1 MPPKPKLS
9 RSAKQA
15 LIVSHLRS
23 TGTCHTLKELEK
35 MLPSVASINGM
46 QVKEYVQELLDENQM
61 RCEKIGNGNW
71 YWCFDGGER
80 KQRENERAQLQGE
93 VERAQVEGECQR
105 LREALRQYEPEQGN
119 LGVATMRQEIKRWK
133 GETERWTEN
142 VYMLEAYVRRL
153 AQGDGEVLRDIQR
166 ECYGDEFRSQLGQR
180 NRNINDFY
188 IEPDDPWRSYFP
200 GDVIKGTVVLTLS
213 RPLRI
218 THLVVC
224 LHGYVKVFKNTVP
237 SGEVAPEM
245 GFLGPGRGRRG
256 AEYLGNGLATL
267 FEDEVVLCGDG
278 RLKEGIYK
286 FRFEMSFPPY
296 ALPSSISFERGT
308 ITYMLT
314 STLTKP
320 TTMNPTISCRKRVN
334 LLENIDIAPFP
345 APRARVI
352 TLEPVSKRSKSKA
365 KGKSVSSDAGPDS
378 ASLGTSVNG
387 GASDHR
393 PPLSPAPSNESS
405 SSHLSNSS
413 QSFQIASDPSSS
425 TSTGMRNSE
434 ARSITPSLGDK
445 TITAKAEVLRAGVLP
460 GDSLPIKVTINHC
473 KQVRSAHGI
482 ILTLYR
488 QGRIDLHPSIP
499 IGRTADGKKPVYE
512 DIYPRSR
519 TGLGGLTIG
528 TSRTSSVFRKDLTQA
543 FAPLVVD
550 PSNLTAIVKTSIR
563 IPEDAFPTITRTP
576 GSMINFRYYVEVVVD
591 LRGKLTSPERFLPR
605 FNMVSSGSNFSPS
618 GQVLNPPDISA
629 NSITANWAGNILDT
643 DRIRREKGVV
653 AVAFEVV
660 IGTRDSH
667 RRQNRA
673 KRTSSTAAGSD
684 VQSSGEPHPP
694 DLENWP
700 ESTMTNADA
709 AQQEDY
715 GFPQE
720 PYYSEYA
727 DEPQQPYQSLGEM
740 VSAPQSEE
748 PVDEKARLRRAEQM
762 LLPSQPPDE
771 AVAGPSTEMGPPT
784 APVLPDDDHLHDYQH
799 LPSPTQNGVPPA
811 VISAGSVHTVVA
823 GNSSN
828 SMTAAAAEQ
837 SSDVLASDDKQELE
851 RQRLMME
858 ASAPDDVDNPLTP
871 SHNNSTEAPSAPVFH
886 DDVHDHQLVG
896 GTAHGDEALPR
907 YQR

>member
-1 MPPKPKLS
+1 MSVNSLPSQPSSSLLGRNRSSLSLLS
-9 RSAKQA
+9 R
-15 LIVSHLRS
+15 
-23 TGTCHTLKELEK
+23 
-35 MLPSVASINGM
+35 
-46 QVKEYVQELLDENQM
+46 
-61 RCEKIGNGNW
+61 
-71 YWCFDGGER
+71 
-80 KQRENERAQLQGE
+80 
-93 VERAQVEGECQR
+93 
-105 LREALRQYEPEQGN
+105 
-119 LGVATMRQEIKRWK
+119 
-133 GETERWTEN
+133 
-142 VYMLEAYVRRL
+142 
-153 AQGDGEVLRDIQR
+153 
-166 ECYGDEFRSQLGQR
+166 FRSQLGQR
-180 NRNINDFY
+180 NRSIADYY

-200 GDVIKGTVVLTLS
+200 GDTITGTVVLTVV
-213 RPLRI
+213 RPVRI
-218 THLVVC
+218 THLVVS
-224 LHGYVKVFKNTVP
+224 LHGYVKVFKNTMP
-237 SGEVAPEM
+237 SGDVAPDM

-267 FEDEVVLCGDG
+267 FEDEVVLCGEG

-308 ITYMLT
+308 ISYMLT

-320 TTMNPTISCRKRVN
+320 TTMNPTLSCRRRVN

-345 APRARVI
+345 APKARVV

-387 GASDHR
+387 GDTR
-393 PPLSPAPSNESS
+393 PPLSPAPSN
-405 SSHLSNSS
+405 
-413 QSFQIASDPSSS
+413 ACY
-425 TSTGMRNSE
+425 R
-434 ARSITPSLGDK
+434 GD
-445 TITAKAEVLRAGVLP
+445 T
-460 GDSLPIKVTINHC
+460 LPIVITINHC

-482 ILTLYR
+482 IVTLYR

-499 IGRTADGKKPVYE
+499 IGRTTEGKKPIYE

-528 TSRTSSVFRKDLTQA
+528 TSRTSSVFRKDLTQT

-550 PSNLTAIVKTSIR
+550 PTNLTAVVKTSIR

-618 GQVLNPPDISA
+618 GQVLNPPDTST
-629 NSITANWAGNILDT
+629 NSITTSWAGNILDT
-643 DRIRREKGVV
+643 DQIRREKGVV

-667 RRQNRA
+667 RRANRVE
-673 KRTSSTAAGSD
+673 RTDSTAAGSD
-684 VQSSGEPHPP
+684 VPSSIEAPVLDGEN
-694 DLENWP
+694 NWP
-700 ESTMTNADA
+700 AESGVPISADEEHYA
-709 AQQEDY
+709 PDEY

-727 DEPQQPYQSLGEM
+727 DGVQQPYQSLGDM
-740 VSAPQSEE
+740 VSAPQLEE
-748 PVDEKARLRRAEQM
+748 PADEKARLRQAEQT

-771 AVAGPSTEMGPPT
+771 AVAGPSAEMAVPT
-784 APVLPDDDHLHDYQH
+784 APVLPEDDHLQDYQH
-799 LPSPTQNGVPPA
+799 VPSPTQNGISPA
-811 VISAGSVHTVVA
+811 VMSAESVQTVVP
-823 GNSSN
+823 GSSAAMLGE
-828 SMTAAAAEQ
+828 SATAP
-837 SSDVLASDDKQELE
+837 VDDKQELE

-858 ASAPDDVDNPLTP
+858 ASAPDEMDGGGHGE
-871 SHNNSTEAPSAPVFH
+871 SSAGPSAPVFH
-886 DDVHDHQLVG
+886 DDDDHQLVG